1 MRNYIEVKMCMT
13 FRKKIIE
20 FSFDTTFQKFGVS
33 KISFL
38 KILVLLY
45 SKDALN

>member
-20 FSFDTTFQKFGVS
+20 FSFDTAILPFRSLGLVRFFFKDISTFIQ
-33 KISFL
+33 
-38 KILVLLY
+38 
-45 SKDALN
+45 